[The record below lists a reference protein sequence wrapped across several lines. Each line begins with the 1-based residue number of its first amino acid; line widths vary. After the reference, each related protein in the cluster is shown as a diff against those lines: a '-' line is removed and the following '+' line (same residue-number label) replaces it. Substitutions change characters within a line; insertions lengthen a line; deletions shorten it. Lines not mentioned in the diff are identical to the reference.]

1 MSLLE
6 SREYR
11 CIKAINN
18 NNNNNNNNNEN
29 KTIVPWGPCAADMRL
44 KSNYQLTNLAS
55 NLHLQVT
62 KEEGEITEHERSKSM
77 NKTKTKSNES
87 ISVKINTNHK
97 RKRRKKTQ

>member
-1 MSLLE
+1 VSLLE

-11 CIKAINN
+11 CIKAII
-18 NNNNNNNNNEN
+18 NNNNNNNEN
-29 KTIVPWGPCAADMRL
+29 NNNRPCAAYMRL

-62 KEEGEITEHERSKSM
+62 KEEGAITEHERSKSM
-77 NKTKTKSNES
+77 NKTKTKTNES

-97 RKRRKKTQ
+97 RERRKKTQ